1 MSVKQEAHTLTK
13 RSKDST
19 KDARPADGLLA
30 DIVESLEDHKAA
42 DIVVIDL
49 KGKSDIADYMVI
61 ATGQSGRQVSTMA
74 DRLSLVVKDH
84 GVVGAVPEGRGQA
97 DWVLLD
103 GVDVIVHLF
112 RPEVREFYNLEK
124 MWNADLPDGP
134 ESDSPGSDAPK
145 PATV

>member
-1 MSVKQEAHTLTK
+1 MSAKQEAHTLKNSST
-13 RSKDST
+13 SST
-19 KDARPADGLLA
+19 KDARPADGLLS
-30 DIVESLEDHKAA
+30 DIVESLEDHKAT

-49 KGKSDIADYMVI
+49 KGKSDIADYMII

-74 DRLSLVVKDH
+74 DRLSLVVKEH
-84 GVVGAVPEGRGQA
+84 GIIGAVPEGRGQA

-103 GVDVIVHLF
+103 ATDVIVHLF

-124 MWNADLPDGP
+124 MWNVDLPDTAEPDTP
-134 ESDSPGSDAPK
+134 E

>member
-1 MSVKQEAHTLTK
+1 MSAEQEAHTLTK

-19 KDARPADGLLA
+19 EDARPAEGLLA
-30 DIVESLEDHKAA
+30 DIVESLEDHKAT

-61 ATGQSGRQVSTMA
+61 ATGQSSRQVSTMA
-74 DRLSLVVKDH
+74 DRLSLIVKEH
-84 GVVGAVPEGRGQA
+84 GIIGAVPEGRGQG

-103 GVDVIVHLF
+103 ATDIIVHLF

-124 MWNADLPDGP
+124 MWNADLPDNP
-134 ESDSPGSDAPK
+134 EPDAPQ
-145 PATV
+145 PATA

>member
-1 MSVKQEAHTLTK
+1 MRAKQKAHTLTK

-30 DIVESLEDHKAA
+30 DIVESLEDSKAT

-49 KGKSDIADYMVI
+49 KGKSEIADYMVI

-74 DRLSLVVKDH
+74 DKISLIVKDH
-84 GVVGAVPEGRGQA
+84 GIVGAVPEGRGQA

-103 GVDVIVHLF
+103 ATDVIVHLF

-124 MWNADLPDGP
+124 MWNADLPDTP
-134 ESDSPGSDAPK
+134 DPDASE
-145 PATV
+145 PATA